1 MPFLV
6 SKVCLH
12 VLYLRT
18 LPPSLKLAMPLLLL
32 TLCCGLNVC
41 VPSDSYIEILS
52 PKDDGIRRWGL
63 WEVLKS

>member
-1 MPFLV
+1 MKIIMECIK
-6 SKVCLH
+6 SYC
-12 VLYLRT
+12 
-18 LPPSLKLAMPLLLL
+18 
-32 TLCCGLNVC
+32 LNVC